1 MYLVVN
7 QLVKG
12 EKGMKKRMVLVG
24 IIGLIV
30 CFSMLFVTGCAK
42 DKTIITKGGE
52 SAATEESAAA
62 AEKAKTVDV
71 KAKEAAA
78 KKEQLAKET
87 AASEQAAKAAETP
100 LTEGA
105 ASAVAAEGAAKVKA
119 LSAKEEKIFA
129 DIRFDFDKYNLMPEA
144 REILK
149 GQAEWL
155 AKNKDYRLV
164 IEGNC
169 DERGTTEYNLAL
181 GERRASEA
189 MKYLV
194 ELGIDGSR
202 IKTISYGK
210 EMPLDPGHNEEAWAK
225 NRRDHFVIT
234 SKK

>member
-1 MYLVVN
+1 
-7 QLVKG
+7 
-12 EKGMKKRMVLVG
+12 MKKGVVLAG

-30 CFSMLFVTGCAK
+30 CFSMFFVIGCAK
-42 DKTIITKGGE
+42 HKTIITKGE

-62 AEKAKTVDV
+62 AAEKARTVEV
-71 KAKEAAA
+71 KEKEAAA
-78 KKEQLAKET
+78 RQEKLAKET
-87 AASEQAAKAAETP
+87 AAREQAEQAEKAKETP
-100 LTEGA
+100 LTEMASKEQA
-105 ASAVAAEGAAKVKA
+105 AGGTTNVKT

-129 DIRFDFDKYNLMPEA
+129 DIRFDFDKYNLMPAA

-155 AKNKDYRLV
+155 AKNKDYLLV

-189 MKYLV
+189 MKYLI

-210 EMPLDPGHNEEAWAK
+210 ETPLDPGHNEEAWAK